1 MTAAMKA
8 SSSSAARR
16 EGSRGEFD
24 GVVRGRLGILVGGAE
39 AALVVVELVDD
50 LEVESRV
57 LCVDHFPGDLFA
69 FGLVADLGLE
79 FRLVLQPVFRDAA
92 GSGVFRS
99 ELDLGVY
106 EPVPDEVFAS
116 GFIIGVAAGAS
127 AANVVPATQS
137 RAGKMRNRSM
147 ATESWGAFI
156 EAPGGVAGKRDSSAE
171 FRIDLA

>member
-1 MTAAMKA
+1 MKA

-24 GVVRGRLGILVGGAE
+24 GVVRGSLGILVGGAE

-57 LCVDHFPGDLFA
+57 LRVDHFPGDLFA
-69 FGLVADLGLE
+69 FGLGLVADLGLE

-99 ELDLGVY
+99 ELDRGGREL
-106 EPVPDEVFAS
+106 VPDEVFAS